1 MFGLLGSGVVLLLAL
16 LATTA
21 QTQDEMKCRLLLDV
35 VVAQRATILKLLAS
49 ENQTLLVGRDTY
61 KTTAKL
67 SA

>member
-21 QTQDEMKCRLLLDV
+21 KTQHKMECRLLLDV
-35 VVAQRATILKLLAS
+35 VVAQRATIFKLLAS
-49 ENQTLLVGRDTY
+49 EYQTLLVGRDTY